1 MEPIFET
8 RRVRTAATWGIHDE
22 LVLIHAGGQLGRP
35 GMQDQCYP
43 YRAHPH
49 FRWLTGLSV
58 RDAVLAF
65 DPSEG
70 WTEFFP
76 TITPMD
82 TVWEGLLPLNRGR
95 ALSELPAWLEK
106 RQDKTITHLGAGHD
120 QTTSLLEQRLLEAR
134 RPKDEAELLL
144 MYKAVT
150 ATAAGFAAA
159 RDILRDGLTERE
171 LQIEI
176 ETAFARNGATGVAYD
191 TIVGFGPTSAIFHAE
206 PGSRALKLGEQVL
219 IDAGA
224 EVEGYCADVT
234 RTLPGPGGFTSQQA
248 EIYALLDRVER
259 ACCDACR
266 PGVEWHEIHRMA
278 ARGIAAGLRELG
290 ILRATPE
297 EALETEAIA
306 LFFPHGVGHL
316 VGLGVRDASG
326 VGPGRG
332 EKRRCCGVTPRCD
345 LALEPGFLVTV
356 EPGIYFIPTL
366 LNDPVNRERFAAQV
380 DWPTLDK
387 WLVPGGF
394 RIEDDILVS
403 DSEPINLTAEIP
415 R

>member
-1 MEPIFET
+1 MILEA
-8 RRVRTAATWGIHDE
+8 RRARVATHWGVVDG
-22 LVLIHAGGQLGRP
+22 LVLVHAGGLISRP
-35 GMQDQCYP
+35 GGQDQCFP
-43 YRAHPH
+43 FKVHPH

-76 TITPMD
+76 EVTALD
-82 TVWEGLLPLNRGR
+82 TVWEGLLPLGRGR
-95 ALSELPAWLEK
+95 ALSELPSWLTQ
-106 RQDKTITHLGAGHD
+106 RQGKPLIHLGAGHD
-120 QTTSLLEQRLLEAR
+120 ATDSPLEQKTLEAR

-144 MYKAVT
+144 MHRAVT

-159 RDILRDGLTERE
+159 RQVLQEGLTERA

-176 ETAFARNGATGVAYD
+176 ETAFARAGANGVAYD

-206 PGSRALKLGEQVL
+206 PGHRALATGEQVL

-224 EVEGYCADVT
+224 EVDGYCADVT

-248 EIYALLDRVER
+248 ELMALLDGVER
-259 ACCDACR
+259 ACCLACR
-266 PGVEWHEIHRMA
+266 PGVEWHAIHRLA
-278 ARGIAAGLRELG
+278 ARGIAQGLRDFG
-290 ILRATPE
+290 ILRCTAE

-326 VGPGRG
+326 VGPGRR

-345 LALEPGFLVTV
+345 LKLEPGFLATV
-356 EPGIYFIPTL
+356 EPGIYFIPAL
-366 LNDPVNRERFAAQV
+366 LNDPANREKFAAQV
-380 DWPTLDK
+380 NWPVLET

-394 RIEDDILVS
+394 RIEDDILVT
-403 DSEPINLTAEIP
+403 DGEPINLTAEIAH
-415 R
+415 

>member
-1 MEPIFET
+1 MEKTLEA
-8 RRVRTAATWGIHDE
+8 RRARAASAWGASDE
-22 LVLIHAGGQLGRP
+22 IVLVHAGAQIGRP
-35 GMQDQCYP
+35 GGQDQCFP
-43 YRAHPH
+43 FRAHPH

-76 TITPMD
+76 TVTALD
-82 TVWEGLLPLNRGR
+82 TVWEGLLPLNRGESLS
-95 ALSELPAWLEK
+95 ALPSWLEA
-106 RQDKTITHLGAGHD
+106 RQGKHITHLGAGHD
-120 QTTSLLEQRLLEAR
+120 ATTSPLEQKLLEAR

-144 MYKAVT
+144 MRQAVT

-159 RDILRDGLTERE
+159 RAVLREGLTERE
-171 LQIEI
+171 LQIEL
-176 ETAFARNGATGVAYD
+176 ETAFARHGATGVAYD

-206 PGSRALKLGEQVL
+206 PGRRALAVGEQVL

-248 EIYALLDRVER
+248 ELFSLLQGVER
-259 ACCDACR
+259 ACCLACR
-266 PGVEWHEIHRMA
+266 PGVEWHTIHRLA
-278 ARGIAAGLRELG
+278 ARNIAQGLRDLG
-290 ILRATPE
+290 ILRCSAE
-297 EALETEAIA
+297 EALETETIA

-356 EPGIYFIPTL
+356 EPGIYLIPAL
-366 LNDPVNRERFAAQV
+366 LNDPLNRERFARQV
-380 DWPTLDK
+380 DWETLEQ

-394 RIEDDILVS
+394 RIEDDILVT
-403 DSEPINLTAEIP
+403 DGEPINLTEEIP
-415 R
+415 H